1 MLLQSINSPA
11 DLRSLNESELAE
23 LATEIR
29 TFIVSAVAKNG
40 GHLGSNLGVVEL
52 TLALHRVFDSPHDR
66 ILWDTGHLAY
76 VHKLVTGR
84 RDGFDSLRQEDGLS
98 GYPSRAESP
107 HDWIENS
114 HASTALS
121 YAHGLAMAE
130 DLRLEAARRSGTEPD
145 RREVIAVIGDG
156 ALTGG
161 MAYEALNN
169 LGHTGRKAIIVLND
183 NGRSY
188 APTVG
193 RLTSSISRLRL
204 DPRYLRQRRRAEE
217 IVRQLPMVG
226 QHVAWGLAGAR
237 AGLREMLEP
246 PIFFETLGVRYSG
259 PFDGHD
265 IARMEEALR
274 NAAEFDGPV
283 VVHVLTT
290 KGKGYPPAEQD
301 EEQCLHDAK
310 MFNPEVG
317 PQPSGVPS
325 KPTYTGAFTEA
336 MVKEGEARPELVA
349 ITAAMPGSTGL
360 LPFEERFPDRFV
372 DVGIAEQH
380 AVTAA
385 AGMAMGGLRPVV
397 AIYST
402 FLTRAFDQA
411 NLDVGLHGLP
421 VVFAL
426 DRAGI
431 TGDNGASHHGV
442 LDMVLLSKV
451 PGITM
456 FAPSSYQELQV
467 QLHDALDLCGGPAS
481 IRWANTPAPMAEEH
495 EVGHGLSARKARE
508 GDKVCLIG
516 VGKMLGFC
524 LEAADL
530 LAADGIEATVWD
542 PRVVKPLDP
551 AMLDDAARFDHVVT
565 VEDGFRVGG
574 IGAAIAD
581 DIATRTLGTGR
592 NPRVAVC
599 GTPVDFIAHA
609 KPDVILAHL
618 GLDAPG
624 IAATAR
630 DLLGS

>member
-1 MLLQSINSPA
+1 MLLDSITCPA
-11 DLRSLNESELAE
+11 DLRPLDEAQLEVLAS
-23 LATEIR
+23 EIR
-29 TFIVSAVAKNG
+29 SSIVSAVAQSG

-52 TLALHRVFDSPHDR
+52 TLALHRTFDSPNDR

-84 RDGFDSLRQEDGLS
+84 QGGFAKLRQHDGIS
-98 GYPSRAESP
+98 GYPCRDESE

-114 HASTALS
+114 HASTAIS

-130 DLRLEAARRSGTEPD
+130 DARIEAARRHGGSTA
-145 RREVIAVIGDG
+145 RRHVVAVIGDG

-169 LGHTGRKAIIVLND
+169 LGHTGKRAIIVLND

-193 RLTSSISRLRL
+193 RLTSSVSRLRL
-204 DPRYLRQRRRAEE
+204 DPRYVKQRQRAEE
-217 IVRQLPMVG
+217 LVRQMPVVG
-226 QHVAWGLAGAR
+226 QHLAWGLAGAR

-265 IARMEEALR
+265 IPLLEEALH

-283 VVHVLTT
+283 VVHVLTQ

-301 EEQCLHDAK
+301 EEKHLHDTS

-317 PQPSGVPS
+317 PQPSGGGA
-325 KPTYTGAFTEA
+325 PTYTAAFTEA

-397 AIYST
+397 AVYST
-402 FLTRAFDQA
+402 FLSRAFDQA

-421 VVFAL
+421 VVFCL

-431 TGDNGASHHGV
+431 TGDDGPSHHGV
-442 LDMVLLSKV
+442 LDLVLLSKV

-467 QLHDALDLCGGPAS
+467 MLHDALDLCDGPVS
-481 IRWANTPAPMAEEH
+481 LRWPKTAAPTVDES
-495 EVGHGLSARKARE
+495 EVGHGLSARRARR
-508 GDKVCLIG
+508 GADVCLIG
-516 VGKMLGFC
+516 VGKMFGTC

-530 LAADGIEATVWD
+530 LAADGIDATVWD
-542 PRVVKPLDP
+542 PRVVRPLDE
-551 AMLDDAARFDHVVT
+551 ALLDDAASFDLVVT
-565 VEDGFRVGG
+565 AEDGLREGG
-574 IGAAIAD
+574 IGATLAQAV
-581 DIATRTLGTGR
+581 AERTAGTGR
-592 NPRVAVC
+592 TPRVSVL
-599 GTPVDFIAHA
+599 GVPVAYIPHG
-609 KPDVILAHL
+609 KPDRILADL
-618 GLDAPG
+618 GLDAAG
-624 IAATAR
+624 IAATVR
-630 DLLGS
+630 RLLSA